1 MGHLQSAAEYLSL
14 SEPDRSNHL
23 WRYTP
28 WRRVHP
34 TGDISEVPEM
44 KSAEVSITK
53 LDGSPV
59 SEGVVLE
66 KVKSSIGDF
75 PESDP
80 VTLSFLGAVTTAS
93 GWNIKVDS
101 GFNTDMPLLL
111 DIDTGQGTSAVH
123 LSLDIGSLSE
133 LELITRVRGSGK
145 WFGLLRT
152 GEIGAGSV
160 MNDIVVGLM
169 QRGTMLRVD
178 SVNIGRDAQVRA
190 GTVSSGTER
199 TKADLR
205 YLMGEIGGN
214 VRVLGSILGAGSMHL
229 DHHIEIHHDAP
240 ETFSRLSWHSAC
252 GGESKTV
259 GTGML
264 KVMDGSK
271 GADAAQIFHNLLL
284 SDDAEAD
291 SIPEL
296 EVLEHEVVGCGHGTA
311 NGPLD
316 DDQLFY
322 LQARGL
328 DPSEARSVLIA
339 AFLNSTLSEMGSEA
353 LHDWL
358 IILLSTELERL
369 GSSVGN

>member
-160 MNDIVVGLM
+160 MNDIVVGHM

-190 GTVSSGTER
+190 GTVSSGSDR

-205 YLMGEIGGN
+205 YLMRETGGS
-214 VRVLGSILGAGSMHL
+214 VRVLGSVLGAGSMHL
-229 DHHIEIHHDAP
+229 DHHIEIRHDAP

-252 GGESKTV
+252 GGDSKTV